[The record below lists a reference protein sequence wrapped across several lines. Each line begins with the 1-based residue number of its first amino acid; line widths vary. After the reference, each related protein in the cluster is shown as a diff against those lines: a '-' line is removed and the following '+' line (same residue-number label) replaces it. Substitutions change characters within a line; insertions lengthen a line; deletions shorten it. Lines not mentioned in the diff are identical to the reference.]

1 MADSAVAAPPIKV
14 RPGQETVVSAV
25 SVNTT
30 RLPWSSEPGENRR
43 LLICLLVMLMLVA
56 PLALVI
62 PFTDLPELDRDTLE
76 KVPPQLARLIEA
88 KPEPEPEKPKPVP
101 IEPVVK
107 PATESEPVPEPEV
120 AKIPKPA
127 PEPVKPAPPK
137 KNQSVQQAREVAA
150 KSGLMALQTQLSDI
164 QSMTPSA
171 PAERITANVD
181 NASAKTLPEQAAKA
195 DVLKGSGPIESK
207 RGPTEDVAVAS
218 HEVREIAVAKAEP
231 AQKTKR
237 KTAAKTGP
245 SERSMANIRKVFDQQ
260 KSSLFSLYNREL
272 RRDPMLA
279 GEVLLEITIEPN
291 GQVSHCEIVSSELGN
306 TALESKI
313 VNRVRLFNF
322 GAAQVERRQVRFPI
336 DFLPS

>member
-1 MADSAVAAPPIKV
+1 MVDSAVATPPVKAPLA
-14 RPGQETVVSAV
+14 RESARLAV
-25 SVNTT
+25 PVNTT

-43 LLICLLVMLMLVA
+43 LIICLLVMLLLVA

-62 PFTDLPELDRDTLE
+62 PFTDVPELDRETLE
-76 KVPPQLARLIEA
+76 KVPAQLARLIEA
-88 KPEPEPEKPKPVP
+88 KPEPEKPKPVP
-101 IEPVVK
+101 VEPVVE
-107 PATESEPVPEPEV
+107 PAVEPKSEPVPEPEI
-120 AKIPKPA
+120 AKAPEPA
-127 PEPVKPAPPK
+127 PKPVKPAPPK
-137 KNQSVQQAREVAA
+137 KNQTVQQAREVAA

-171 PAERITANVD
+171 PAKRITANVD
-181 NASAKTLPEQAAKA
+181 DASAKALPEQTAKA
-195 DVLKGSGPIESK
+195 DVLQGGGPIENN
-207 RGPTEDVAVAS
+207 RGPTENVAVAS
-218 HEVREIAVAKAEP
+218 HQVREVAVAKAEP
-231 AQKTKR
+231 APKPKR
-237 KTAAKTGP
+237 KATAKTGP
-245 SERSMANIRKVFDQQ
+245 GERSMANIRKVFDQQ

-291 GQVSHCEIVSSELGN
+291 GQVSRCEIVSSELGN